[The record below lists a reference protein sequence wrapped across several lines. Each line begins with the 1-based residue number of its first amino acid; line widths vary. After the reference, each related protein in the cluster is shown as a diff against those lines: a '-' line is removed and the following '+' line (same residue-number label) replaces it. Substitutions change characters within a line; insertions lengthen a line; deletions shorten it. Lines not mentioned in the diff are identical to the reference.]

1 MSSGRANQMH
11 AQRLKNYCEAKTGT
25 NTERAESLEGKLTAQ
40 HLESWEGKSTSQH
53 FKPGKIKQ
61 LHNT

>member
-11 AQRLKNYCEAKTGT
+11 AHGLKNYCETKTGT
-25 NTERAESLEGKLTAQ
+25 DTERAESLEGKLTAQ

-61 LHNT
+61 LHNI